1 MSSKNCPEST
11 RQKMINMMYLVL
23 TAMLALNVAS
33 EVLESFRIVDAS
45 LTQTLNN
52 IKRKNDQ
59 IYGAF
64 DAAYIANPTKVKEWK
79 DKADQVNKKT
89 SELITKIKD
98 LKEELVLA
106 SGGLSLS
113 EEKKADPGFVLK
125 SNEPVIVN
133 SKGDTILITK
143 EDDLNTPSEIM
154 IQKKKANELK
164 NEINQYR
171 DFLASFLEEG
181 STLHENIMK
190 QLDTPDPRIDLSEG
204 GVKKTW
210 ESLHFES
217 KPLIAVITLLSKMQ
231 IDIENAETN
240 VISSLFSQID
250 AASFKFNKL
259 GARILASSTYVLQGD
274 QFEAEIFL
282 AAEDTTQQPEI
293 FVGNTKLTL
302 RDGKGIYK
310 VPASQVGT
318 FKWGGLIKYKNPE
331 GNINSYPFQGEY
343 QVGKPSATISPTKMN
358 VMYIGIANPIKV
370 SAPGSASENLVVTI
384 NNGRIEKSGDDYLA
398 YPSKLD
404 ATGKSTTIS
413 VSTRSGGELRP
424 LGSMDFR
431 VKEVPPPVATISG
444 KNGGNMKKEEL
455 MAEDGIFAELKDF
468 DFDLKFKVTQFDVT
482 FSGAGGYV
490 KTYSSKDNK
499 FTSEQKDQFGK
510 LTMGSL
516 IFIDN
521 IMAKGDDGQPARPL
535 APISFKIR

>member
-64 DAAYIANPTKVKEWK
+64 DAAYISNPAKVKEWK
-79 DKADQVNKKT
+79 DKADQVNKRT
-89 SELITKIKD
+89 TDLITQIKD
-98 LKEELVLA
+98 LKEQLVLA
-106 SGGLSLS
+106 SGGISLKQAQAEGGS
-113 EEKKADPGFVLK
+113 LASG
-125 SNEPVIVN
+125 EPIIVN
-133 SKGDTILITK
+133 SKGDTILIKK

-154 IQKKKANELK
+154 IQKKKASELK
-164 NEINQYR
+164 NNINEYR
-171 DFLASFLEEG
+171 DFLASFMEKG
-181 STLHENIMK
+181 SPLSENIIK
-190 QLDTPDPRIDLSEG
+190 QLDTTDPKINLKEG
-204 GVKKTW
+204 GEKKSW

-250 AASFKFNKL
+250 AASFKFNRL
-259 GARILASSTYVLQGD
+259 GARILATSTYVLQGD

-302 RDGKGIYK
+302 KDGKGIYK

-343 QVGKPSATISPTKMN
+343 QVGKPSATVSPTKMN

-370 SAPGSASENLVVTI
+370 SVPGAASENLVVTI
-384 NNGRIEKSGDDYLA
+384 NNGRIEKAGDDYLA

-404 ATGKSTTIS
+404 ATGKNTTIS
-413 VSTRSGGELRP
+413 VSARSGSELRP
-424 LGSMDFR
+424 MGSMDFR
-431 VKEVPPPVATISG
+431 VKEVPPPLATIGG
-444 KNGGNMKKEEL
+444 KNGGNLKKEEL
-455 MAEDGIFAELKDF
+455 LAEDGLFADLKDF
-468 DFDLKFKVTQFDVT
+468 DFDLKFKVTQFDVNI
-482 FSGAGGYV
+482 SGTYV

-510 LTMGSL
+510 LTQGSI

-535 APISFKIR
+535 SPISFKIR

>member
-23 TAMLALNVAS
+23 TAMLALNVS
-33 EVLESFRIVDAS
+33 VEVLESFRIIDSS

-52 IKRKNDQ
+52 IKRKNEQ

-64 DAAYIANPTKVKEWK
+64 DAAYIANPAKVKEWK

-89 SELITKIKD
+89 SELITNIKN
-98 LKEELVLA
+98 LKEELVIA
-106 SGGLSLS
+106 SGGSFLKDA
-113 EEKKADPGFVLK
+113 EPGFIL
-125 SNEPVIVN
+125 STEPTVVN
-133 SKGDTILITK
+133 SKGDTIIIK
-143 EDDLNTPSEIM
+143 REDDLNTPSEIM
-154 IQKKKANELK
+154 IQKKKATDLK
-164 NEINQYR
+164 NSINEYR
-171 DFLASFLEEG
+171 DFLASFLEKG
-181 STLHENIMK
+181 SPLSDNIIK
-190 QLDTPDPRIDLSEG
+190 QMDTSDPRISLKEG
-204 GVKKTW
+204 GEKKTW
-210 ESLHFES
+210 ESLNFES

-231 IDIENAETN
+231 IDIQNAETN

-250 AASFKFNKL
+250 AASFKFNRL
-259 GARILASSTYVLQGD
+259 GARILAKSTYVLEGD

-293 FVGNTKLTL
+293 FVGNTKLSM

-310 VPASQVGT
+310 ATASQVGT

-331 GNINSYPFQGEY
+331 GNINSYPFEGEY
-343 QVGKPSATISPTKMN
+343 QVGRPSVTISLTKMN
-358 VMYIGIANPIKV
+358 VMYLGIANPIKV
-370 SAPGSASENLVVTI
+370 SVPGVASENLEITV
-384 NNGRIEKSGDDYLA
+384 NNGRFEKNGDDFFV
-398 YPSKLD
+398 YPAKLD
-404 ATGKSTTIS
+404 ITGKSTSIS
-413 VSTRSGGELRP
+413 VVAKMNGEKRSM
-424 LGSMDFR
+424 GSMPFR
-431 VKEVPPPVATISG
+431 VKEVPPPVATIGG
-444 KNGGNMKKEEL
+444 KNGGNLKKEEL
-455 MAEDGIFAELKDF
+455 MSEDGIFAELKDF

-482 FSGAGGYV
+482 YSGAGGYV

-535 APISFKIR
+535 SPISFKIR

>member
-64 DAAYIANPTKVKEWK
+64 DAAYISNPAKVKEWK
-79 DKADQVNKKT
+79 DKADLVNKRT
-89 SELITKIKD
+89 TDLITQIKD
-98 LKEELVLA
+98 LKEQLVLA
-106 SGGLSLS
+106 SGGISLKQAQAEGAS
-113 EEKKADPGFVLK
+113 LVSG
-125 SNEPVIVN
+125 EPFTIN
-133 SKGDTILITK
+133 SKGDTILIKK

-154 IQKKKANELK
+154 IKQKKANELK
-164 NEINQYR
+164 NSINGYR
-171 DFLASFLEEG
+171 DFLASFMENG
-181 STLHENIMK
+181 SPLSENIIK
-190 QLDTPDPRIDLSEG
+190 QLDTSDPKINLKEG
-204 GVKKTW
+204 GEKKSW
-210 ESLHFES
+210 ESLHFEN

-250 AASFKFNKL
+250 AASFKFNRL
-259 GARILASSTYVLQGD
+259 GARILATSTYVLQGD

-293 FVGNTKLTL
+293 FVGNTKLTM

-310 VPASQVGT
+310 VPATQVGT

-343 QVGKPSATISPTKMN
+343 QVGKPSATVSPTKMN

-370 SAPGSASENLVVTI
+370 SVPGTASENLVVTI
-384 NNGRIEKSGDDYLA
+384 NNGRIEKAGDDYLA

-404 ATGKSTTIS
+404 ATGKNTTIS
-413 VSTRSGGELRP
+413 VSARSGSELRP
-424 LGSMDFR
+424 MGSMDFR
-431 VKEVPPPVATISG
+431 VKEVPPPLATIAG
-444 KNGGNMKKEEL
+444 KNGGNLKKEEL
-455 MAEDGIFAELKDF
+455 LAEDGLFADLKDF
-468 DFDLKFKVTQFDVT
+468 DFDLKFKVVQFDVNI
-482 FSGAGGYV
+482 SGTYV

-510 LTMGSL
+510 LTQGSI

-535 APISFKIR
+535 SPISFKIR